1 MSNFIEQFKADKGVR
16 DLIKRKVLTS
26 QDLKASWRYDS
37 HDLNFRITHI
47 KPEGNYNYG
56 YSSSIIV
63 NVAVSGGLKGWG
75 WRTDDNGLC
84 NIINSRDFRS
94 AIYRNREIRRFVEKS
109 VAHELKLFG
118 VKPWMVNIGKL
129 NIKELI

>member
-1 MSNFIEQFKADKGVR
+1 MSDFIEQFKADKGVR

-26 QDLKASWRYDS
+26 QDLRASWRYDS

-47 KPEGNYNYG
+47 KRHSEW
-56 YSSSIIV
+56 STSLFV

-118 VKPWMVNIGKL
+118 IKPWMVNIGKL

>member
-16 DLIKRKVLTS
+16 DLIKRKT
-26 QDLKASWRYDS
+26 LKSTNLSASWRYDS
-37 HDLNFRITHI
+37 HDLTFRVTHI
-47 KPEGNYNYG
+47 KRDGKW
-56 YSSSIIV
+56 STSMIV

>member
-1 MSNFIEQFKADKGVR
+1 MSDFIEQFKADKGVR
-16 DLIKRKVLTS
+16 DLVKRKTLTS

-47 KPEGNYNYG
+47 KRDGKW
-56 YSSSIIV
+56 STSMIV

-84 NIINSRDFRS
+84 NINNSGDFRS
-94 AIYRNREIRRFVEKS
+94 AISRNREIRRFVEKV
-109 VAHELKLFG
+109 VAHELRLFG
-118 VKPWMVNIGKL
+118 VQSWMVNIGKL
-129 NIKELI
+129 NIKESI

>member
-1 MSNFIEQFKADKGVR
+1 MSDFIEQFKADKGVR

-26 QDLKASWRYDS
+26 QDLRASWRYDS

-47 KPEGNYNYG
+47 KRHSEW
-56 YSSSIIV
+56 STSLFV

-75 WRTDDNGLC
+75 WRTDENGLC
-84 NIINSRDFRS
+84 NINNTRDFRS
-94 AIYRNREIRRFVEKS
+94 AISRNREIRRFVEKS

-118 VKPWMVNIGKL
+118 IKSLEVNIGKL
-129 NIKELI
+129 NIKESI

>member
-1 MSNFIEQFKADKGVR
+1 MSDFIEQFTKDKGVR
-16 DLIKRKVLTS
+16 DLIKRKT
-26 QDLKASWRYDS
+26 LKSTNLSASWRYDS

-47 KPEGNYNYG
+47 KRDGKW
-56 YSSSIIV
+56 SSSLVV
-63 NVAVSGGLKGWG
+63 NVAGSGVVKGWG

-94 AIYRNREIRRFVEKS
+94 SIYRNREIRRFVEKS

-118 VKPWMVNIGKL
+118 VKTWMVNIGRL
-129 NIKELI
+129 NIKESI

>member
-1 MSNFIEQFKADKGVR
+1 MSDFIEQFKADKGVR
-16 DLIKRKVLTS
+16 DLVKRKVLTS
-26 QDLKASWRYDS
+26 QDLSASWRYDS

-47 KPEGNYNYG
+47 KRDGKW
-56 YSSSIIV
+56 STSMIV

>member
-26 QDLKASWRYDS
+26 QDLKTSWRYDS

-63 NVAVSGGLKGWG
+63 NVAVSGILKGWVG
-75 WRTDDNGLC
+75 
-84 NIINSRDFRS
+84 
-94 AIYRNREIRRFVEKS
+94 
-109 VAHELKLFG
+109 ELMI
-118 VKPWMVNIGKL
+118 MVCVIL
-129 NIKELI
+129 

>member
-1 MSNFIEQFKADKGVR
+1 MSNFIEQFKSDKGVR

-47 KPEGNYNYG
+47 KRHSEW
-56 YSSSIIV
+56 STSLFV
-63 NVAVSGGLKGWG
+63 NVAVSGGLKGWA
-75 WRTDDNGLC
+75 WRTDENGLC
-84 NIINSRDFRS
+84 NINNTSDFRS
-94 AIYRNREIRRFVEKS
+94 AISRNREIRRFVEKS

-118 VKPWMVNIGKL
+118 IKSWEVNIGKL
-129 NIKELI
+129 NIKESI

>member
-1 MSNFIEQFKADKGVR
+1 MSDFIEQFTKDKGVR
-16 DLIKRKVLTS
+16 DLIKRKT
-26 QDLKASWRYDS
+26 LKSTNLNASWRYDS
-37 HDLNFRITHI
+37 HDLTFRVTHI
-47 KPEGNYNYG
+47 KRDGKW
-56 YSSSIIV
+56 STSMIV

>member
-1 MSNFIEQFKADKGVR
+1 MSDFIEQFKADKGVR

-26 QDLKASWRYDS
+26 QDLRASWRYDS

-47 KPEGNYNYG
+47 KRHSEW
-56 YSSSIIV
+56 STSLFV

-75 WRTDDNGLC
+75 WITDENGLC
-84 NIINSRDFRS
+84 NINNTRDFRS
-94 AIYRNREIRRFVEKS
+94 AISRNREIRRFVEKS

-118 VKPWMVNIGKL
+118 IKSWEVNIGKL
-129 NIKELI
+129 NIKESI